1 MYIQMNREKL
11 ANKADKVLFA
21 TTYLTGP
28 AFNWFEPFVRDYQ
41 EHSVDLQDD
50 ETQAIFA
57 SYTEFKKRLE
67 RTFSDIDKEQNAER

>member
-11 ANKADKVLFA
+11 ANEADKVLFA

-28 AFNWFEPFVRDYQ
+28 AFDWFKPFVRDYQ
-41 EHSVDLQDD
+41 EYSVDLQDD

-57 SYTEFKKRLE
+57 SYTEFKK
-67 RTFSDIDKEQNAER
+67 